1 MREGS
6 ITDFQAEVARVFF
19 ALPEAGSF
27 LLAGGLALAA
37 HGLTDRPTEDFD
49 AFTSKAGDVS
59 KAVAAFRR
67 AAVERQWRVDTVQAS
82 ETFVRL
88 SVAGEAA
95 LIVDIALDSPP
106 DLPPTM
112 SILGPTFAP
121 EELAARKLLAL
132 FDRAMPRD
140 FVDVFRLVR
149 RWERDDLMGLA
160 GTIDPG
166 FDVTAF
172 AMAMRQLDRYRN
184 EDIPIAAAELPE
196 LRSYF
201 HAWVDDLGSAGASGH
216 QRAREDS

>member
-1 MREGS
+1 MSEGS

-19 ALPEAGSF
+19 AMPEAGSF

-37 HGLTDRPTEDFD
+37 HGLTDRPTEDLD
-49 AFTSKAGDVS
+49 AFTS

-67 AAVERQWRVDTVQAS
+67 AAVERQWRVDTVQVS

-172 AMAMRQLDRYRN
+172 AMAMRQLNRYRN